1 MSAWAA
7 CTEWKKGCF
16 WMQKALQTLQAE
28 RCMKKLEYSK
38 LRKYWQKICP
48 NALLSA
54 TGKNYWKLSKN
65 I

>member
-7 CTEWKKGCF
+7 CTEWKKECF

-28 RCMKKLEYSK
+28 RCMKKLECSK
-38 LRKYWQKICP
+38 LKKYWPKTCP

-54 TGKNYWKLSKN
+54 REKNYWKLSKN